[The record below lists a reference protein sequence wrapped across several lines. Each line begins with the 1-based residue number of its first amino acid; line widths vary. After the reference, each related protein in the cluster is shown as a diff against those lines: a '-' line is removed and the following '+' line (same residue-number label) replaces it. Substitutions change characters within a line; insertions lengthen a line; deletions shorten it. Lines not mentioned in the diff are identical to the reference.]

1 MKIAASLLSFAFV
14 VFASVDAYEEGT
26 VDYYLDNLSDE
37 VFDAV
42 AQEKFEALSDY
53 AVDFVWKV
61 EAEYDRNNQNNTAAE
76 MNIKCLVGDLWRNE
90 ELSKEII
97 VVLCA
102 LRRNRLRKPD
112 GSHRLKED
120 DGSARYYYELLSSIQ
135 PTLRRRRMKIAVSLI
150 LFATFA
156 LVVLAQ
162 IEEGTVDYYNGL
174 SDADFDAIVQ
184 EKFEALSSPEA
195 LDFESKV
202 ESEFDRCKED
212 SGCTQMGIIGLVSET
227 QQNAILYKEVAI
239 VLSALGRNKLRKA
252 LDFESKVEAEFDRC
266 IGDSGCTQMGII
278 GLVSETQQ
286 NAILYKEVAIV
297 LSALGRNKLRKE
309 DDSRRI

>member
-1 MKIAASLLSFAFV
+1 
-14 VFASVDAYEEGT
+14 
-26 VDYYLDNLSDE
+26 
-37 VFDAV
+37 
-42 AQEKFEALSDY
+42 
-53 AVDFVWKV
+53 
-61 EAEYDRNNQNNTAAE
+61 
-76 MNIKCLVGDLWRNE
+76 
-90 ELSKEII
+90 
-97 VVLCA
+97 
-102 LRRNRLRKPD
+102 
-112 GSHRLKED
+112 
-120 DGSARYYYELLSSIQ
+120 
-135 PTLRRRRMKIAVSLI
+135 MKIAVSLI

-239 VLSALGRNKLRKA
+239 VLSALGRNKLRNADGSRRLNDGSVEYYNSLTNAAFDAIVQEKFEALSPEA

-297 LSALGRNKLRKE
+297 LSALGRNKLRSQFRFTSTDNNTK
-309 DDSRRI
+309 